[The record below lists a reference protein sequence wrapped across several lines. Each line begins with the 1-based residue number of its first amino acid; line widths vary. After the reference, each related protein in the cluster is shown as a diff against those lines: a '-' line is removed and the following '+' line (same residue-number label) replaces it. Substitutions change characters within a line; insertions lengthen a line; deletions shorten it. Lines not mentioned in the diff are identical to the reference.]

1 MKIIIKGDRNVGK
14 TCLLQR
20 LQGRAFL
27 ESYTPS
33 DEIQVASIQWSFKS
47 AESDVV
53 KVEVWDV
60 VDHGKARSG
69 RPPPGNGALKLS
81 NPAAAAAAA
90 SDQPA
95 LDAAFLDVYKGTHG
109 VVLMMD
115 ITKAW
120 TFDYL
125 CRELPRIPQDIP
137 VLILGNH
144 CDMAHHR
151 VVSAG
156 QVIGLIEDYAE

>member
-14 TCLLQR
+14 TCLLER
-20 LQGRAFL
+20 LQAKAFI

-33 DEIQVASIQWSFKS
+33 DEITVASIQWSFK
-47 AESDVV
+47 ATEDVV

-60 VDHGKARSG
+60 VDRGKARVHQSG
-69 RPPPGNGALKLS
+69 LKLS
-81 NPAAAAAAA
+81 LGGGGGGGSAAMT
-90 SDQPA
+90 PA
-95 LDAAFLDVYKGTHG
+95 LDAEFLDVYKGTHG
-109 VVLMMD
+109 VVLMLD

-120 TFDYL
+120 TFEYV
-125 CRELPRIPQDIP
+125 CKELPKIPQDMP

-151 VVSAG
+151 VVSQG
-156 QVIGLIEDYAE
+156 QVLGLIEGFAE

>member
-1 MKIIIKGDRNVGK
+1 MGK

-27 ESYTPS
+27 EAYTPS
-33 DEIQVASIQWSFKS
+33 EEIQVASIQWAFKTME
-47 AESDVV
+47 ADVV

-60 VDHGKARSG
+60 VDRGKARTGQRNS
-69 RPPPGNGALKLS
+69 LKLS
-81 NPAAAAAAA
+81 NPTGP
-90 SDQPA
+90 DIEQPA
-95 LDAAFLDVYKGTHG
+95 LDAEFLDVYKGTHG

-120 TFDYL
+120 TFEYV

-151 VVSAG
+151 VVSSG
-156 QVIGLIEDYAE
+156 QVIGLIEGFAELVYKLPFCNDGH